1 MNRREALEAA
11 LDILAPRI
19 PDHEFEAVLDHA
31 LTSRGL
37 GTAAPETAIWLSLV
51 AYIRHRFTDYDSLM
65 DEGYDGESARFFVA
79 DEINGKL
86 AEWGSPRRLDD
97 RDAAP
102 E

>member
-1 MNRREALEAA
+1 
-11 LDILAPRI
+11 
-19 PDHEFEAVLDHA
+19 
-31 LTSRGL
+31 
-37 GTAAPETAIWLSLV
+37 
-51 AYIRHRFTDYDSLM
+51 M

-86 AEWGSPRRLDD
+86 SEWGSPRRLDD

>member
-11 LDILAPRI
+11 LERLAPQI
-19 PDHEFEAVLDHA
+19 PGHEFGAVLDHA

-37 GTAAPETAIWLSLV
+37 GAAAPETAVWLSLV
-51 AYIRHRFTDYDSLM
+51 AYSRHRFTDYDSLM

-86 AEWGSPRRLDD
+86 TEWGSPRRL
-97 RDAAP
+97 
-102 E
+102 EE